1 MLNPMVAACAE
12 FPNDNPALHLGAI
25 WRCSDALGAPVCERR
40 PQPPHDGTSPALPER
55 ALTSMV
61 PMAPPPG
68 QTDPQPEDGDIEI
81 VDELTF
87 DDAIDEAEA
96 GGYPVAPQTCIG
108 GQDDPFAI
116 LVGVLEEVLRAQ
128 GTEDDRMTSLRAL
141 LGVTRLEGLSVGEIA
156 SEALIAGNVV
166 VPAARGLLRSESFTA
181 ELRAWQGILRGE
193 SEDFGACGST
203 PLDQWA
209 ADVVARV
216 LGYPARAEGI
226 RRELRR
232 RGVAAFGLVA
242 DAA

>member
-1 MLNPMVAACAE
+1 VLNPIVAACAE

-25 WRCSDALGAPVCERR
+25 WRCCDALSAPICERPPR
-40 PQPPHDGTSPALPER
+40 APHDGPSPSSPGLAQ
-55 ALTSMV
+55 TW
-61 PMAPPPG
+61 MAPIAPDAG
-68 QTDPQPEDGDIEI
+68 QTDGQHEHDGIEI

-96 GGYPVAPQTCIG
+96 GGYPVAPQTCISG
-108 GQDDPFAI
+108 HDDPFAI

-166 VPAARGLLRSESFTA
+166 VPAARGLSRSESFTA
-181 ELRAWQGILRGE
+181 QLRAWQGILRGE